1 LLFYLLHYAVRALR
15 TGWHQRA
22 APPRAR

>member
-1 LLFYLLHYAVRALR
+1 VIFYLLHYAVRAVR
-15 TGWHQRA
+15 TGWRPRA